1 MASARTVMLSLLPRR
16 IPPIISGS
24 SISPYQVS
32 KRSHSILAAAAS
44 SSGNTTVTTGPNS
57 YNHDV
62 TSHHHHRNTHHK
74 HNHNNNTSSTNNNN
88 NNSCGKRWLSS
99 KYASVDHSV
108 AYQASM
114 SSSHG
119 TQLQLALE
127 EGKGKDDAPFDP
139 FSQFLDQMGS
149 TENAN
154 ADGYQQHGEFEV
166 EEEHIE
172 EAEFEE
178 IAATDGDEI
187 GDDEDDDEAQH
198 DEEILDD
205 DEDEEGDD
213 DDDDDEGPVY
223 TTTGAL
229 HRPKSEK
236 IALRAGYP
244 AGGQFAVIH
253 LAGRQHKVTKDDLL
267 VVNKL
272 KPVAHWCVGSTHTI
286 KDDDV
291 LLMGNQN
298 KTLVGLP
305 GVRGGEV
312 DVMVE
317 EITRD
322 KTLIIFKKRRRKNSR
337 RKNGFRRQVTF
348 LRVLDVRMPKGEE
361 VGNVG
366 DGDVEQ
372 EVRVAA

>member
-1 MASARTVMLSLLPRR
+1 MASARTAMLSLLPRR
-16 IPPIISGS
+16 SPPIGSGS
-24 SISPYQVS
+24 SISRCLVS
-32 KRSHSILAAAAS
+32 KRSHSILAAAT
-44 SSGNTTVTTGPNS
+44 SSGNSTVTGPNTS
-57 YNHDV
+57 HHDV
-62 TSHHHHRNTHHK
+62 TSHHRNHHK
-74 HNHNNNTSSTNNNN
+74 YNHYNNA
-88 NNSCGKRWLSS
+88 NNSKRWLSS
-99 KYASVDHSV
+99 KYASVDHST
-108 AYQASM
+108 AYQTSM

-178 IAATDGDEI
+178 IAATDAANGAGNGEEE
-187 GDDEDDDEAQH
+187 EDGEAQH
-198 DEEILDD
+198 DEEILNE
-205 DEDEEGDD
+205 DEDGED

-223 TTTGAL
+223 ETTGAL
-229 HRPKSEK
+229 HRPKSGK

-253 LAGRQHKVTKDDLL
+253 LAGRQHKVTQDDLL

-272 KPVAHWCVGSTHTI
+272 KPVAHWYVGSTHTI
-286 KDDDV
+286 KDDHV

-305 GVRGGEV
+305 GVKGAEV

-322 KTLIIFKKRRRKNSR
+322 KTLVIFKKRRRKNSR

-366 DGDVEQ
+366 DSGGGDVE
-372 EVRVAA
+372 EDDRVAA